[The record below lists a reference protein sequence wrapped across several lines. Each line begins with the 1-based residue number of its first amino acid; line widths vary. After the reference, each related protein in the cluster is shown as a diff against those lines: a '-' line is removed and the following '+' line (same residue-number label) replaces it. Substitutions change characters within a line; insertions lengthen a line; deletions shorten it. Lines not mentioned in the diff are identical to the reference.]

1 MVAYGR
7 TRQSG
12 KIDPSALPTPYLNM
26 ILADSPVAVWPL
38 AGGSGAE
45 LIAARD
51 FTLTGSPSAQ
61 TGGPDNTST
70 GFDGS
75 TQYGQTASASQLAPS
90 GDITFEAW
98 AYLAATTDTT
108 VLGAVAASGNTF
120 AWLFYISLGKWWA
133 AIGQSN
139 GSPHLDA
146 SSPSSVV
153 AETWYHLAATLS
165 GTTLT
170 LYVNGSVVASNSST
184 TGSRYTGSIPV
195 HVGRYN
201 STWPTPKF
209 NGRLAYAAFYGSALS
224 AGRIAARAAFA

>member
-7 TRQSG
+7 SRNPGVMDQLV
-12 KIDPSALPTPYLNM
+12 KSASYRNL

-90 GDITFEAW
+90 GDITYEVW
-98 AYLAATTDTT
+98 AYPNAGTD
-108 VLGAVAASGNTF
+108 VSVVGAVGASGESF
-120 AWLFYISLGKWWA
+120 AWLFDIVGGKWRA

-146 SSPSSVV
+146 SSPSSVLQR
-153 AETWYHLAATLS
+153 WYYLAATLS

-170 LYVNGSVVASNSST
+170 LYVNGSVVASDSST

-209 NGRLAYAAFYGSALS
+209 NGRLAYAALYGSALS

>member
-45 LIAARD
+45 LVAARD

-70 GFDGS
+70 GFNGS

-90 GDITFEAW
+90 GDITYEVW
-98 AYLAATTDTT
+98 AYPNAGTD
-108 VLGAVAASGNTF
+108 VSVVGAVGASGPSF
-120 AWLFYISLGKWWA
+120 AWLFDIVGGKWRA

-139 GSPHLDA
+139 GSPHLYA
-146 SSPSSVV
+146 SSPSSVLT
-153 AETWYHLAATLS
+153 ATWYYLAATLS

-170 LYVNGSVVASNSST
+170 LYVNGSVVASGSST

-209 NGRLAYAAFYGSALS
+209 NGRLAYAALYGSALS

>member
-7 TRQSG
+7 SRNPG
-12 KIDPSALPTPYLNM
+12 VIDQLAKSTSYRNL

-61 TGGPDNTST
+61 TGGPGNTST

-75 TQYGQTASASQLAPS
+75 TQYGQTASASALAPS
-90 GDITFEAW
+90 GDITYEVW
-98 AYLAATTDTT
+98 AYPDAGTD
-108 VLGAVAASGNTF
+108 VDVVGAVGASGNSF
-120 AWLFYISLGKWWA
+120 AWLFDIAGGKWRA
-133 AIGQSN
+133 AIGQSS

-146 SSPSSVV
+146 SSPSSVLT
-153 AETWYHLAATLS
+153 ATWYYLAATLS

-170 LYVNGSVVASNSST
+170 LYVNGASVSSDSST
-184 TGSRYTGSIPV
+184 AGSRYTGSIPV

-209 NGRLAYAAFYGSALS
+209 NGRLAYAALYGSVLS
-224 AGRIAARAAFA
+224 PEQIAARAAFA